1 MIKRHRYLS
10 KCDHISHDRHWDWKH
25 TLRFMTDVF
34 TVTIK
39 HWLQPSTDSS
49 PPKHSSGG
57 ERLTK
62 TCCNFVSCQRRLDT
76 RICGQRLVKTR
87 EDPKHDDLVRAH
99 HCRSSMTWRRQ
110 RWLTQQHQLWGK
122 ASENHVTW
130 RTAPHVSAGSQ
141 GSEWGFSY
149 HCVSA
154 DVCVCVCWHNWDRS
168 QCDTDYQHKQ
178 VSPYLSSPDS
188 DLAALSPHC
197 LHLLSLNASTDKH
210 THTLSHTPPVLP

>member
-62 TCCNFVSCQRRLDT
+62 TCYNFVSCQRRLDT

-87 EDPKHDDLVRAH
+87 EDPKHDDLIRAH

-149 HCVSA
+149 HCVC
-154 DVCVCVCWHNWDRS
+154 VCVCVDITETDHSVTQIISTSRS
-168 QCDTDYQHKQ
+168 LHIYPPLT
-178 VSPYLSSPDS
+178 VTL
-188 DLAALSPHC
+188 LRC
-197 LHLLSLNASTDKH
+197 LHTVSISSVWMPALTN